1 MHTRC
6 EEQCASKSPTQ
17 RGIRAST
24 VSTAGL
30 PSHTA
35 AEAAAALELDD
46 VSRVVKSM
54 VCVTSGG
61 EPVVV
66 LVGGDD
72 RIDFTALAAHLG
84 TPRVRL
90 STLAE
95 AEEITGY
102 EVGAVAP
109 IGDFSLRTVMDA
121 AVAASS
127 SDVFTGAGNSDDH
140 LQISPAELRRAT
152 GCSTMTPR
160 RARSYARRPAAPTTT
175 ARPGS
180 SVRRWRCEARAVC
193 EACRPLASRYCTIA

>member
-1 MHTRC
+1 MRLETLL
-6 EEQCASKSPTQ
+6 SQ

-121 AVAASS
+121 AVASSS

-152 GCSTMTPR
+152 GCRRCSRAGSSGTST
-160 RARSYARRPAAPTTT
+160 RPAGPTSGTPSP
-175 ARPGS
+175 RHG
-180 SVRRWRCEARAVC
+180 R
-193 EACRPLASRYCTIA
+193 